1 MPNSSAPQTTPKG
14 ERAEA
19 LPSNLRRLRLEAQLT
34 LDRLGALSGVSRA
47 MISKIERGASVPTA
61 TVLGKLA
68 AALQVSLSQL
78 LGGFHARQP
87 RLHGRERQAVYHDPA
102 SGFERRSLSPLFEDG
117 AVDLAFNVLPQGK
130 SVEFPRTMRAWRS
143 FSSCMRGRLPWSST
157 EGASTSLPEIRC
169 SFLRIA
175 CMSSAMKAAS
185 RLSSIS

>member
-1 MPNSSAPQTTPKG
+1 MPNSSAPQTRQKG

-19 LPSNLRRLRLEAQLT
+19 LPANLRRLRLEAQLT

-78 LGGFHARQP
+78 LGEFHARQP
-87 RLHGRERQAVYHDPA
+87 RLHGMERQAVYHDPA

-117 AVDLAFNVLPQGK
+117 AVRRQVLLLGGIGLPTDVQ
-130 SVEFPRTMRAWRS
+130 ELRAIQADAV
-143 FSSCMRGRLPWSST
+143 GP
-157 EGASTSLPEIRC
+157 AP
-169 SFLRIA
+169 A
-175 CMSSAMKAAS
+175 P
-185 RLSSIS
+185 LSSSGSAWSILHDDRG